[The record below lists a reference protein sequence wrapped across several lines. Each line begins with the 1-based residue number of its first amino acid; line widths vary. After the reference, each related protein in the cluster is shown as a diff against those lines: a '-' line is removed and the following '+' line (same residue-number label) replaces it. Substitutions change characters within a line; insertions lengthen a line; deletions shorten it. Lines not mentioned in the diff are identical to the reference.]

1 MMEVLTKV
9 ILVTGCDM
17 ALGYGKIINN
27 AIKDFIK
34 WIKNKD
40 GEYIYGK
47 IRIFTKENLN
57 KIIDKDMVNYTG
69 YKNLKT
75 KVNMNKSSFI
85 KVDGKNHNKIN
96 KWKLIVGIYN
106 NFMVF
111 WTYHKIKFN
120 KRSQDV
126 DIRIVFLLIQ
136 NQIQLKVKLKET
148 DQNEWI

>member
-1 MMEVLTKV
+1 
-9 ILVTGCDM
+9 
-17 ALGYGKIINN
+17 
-27 AIKDFIK
+27 
-34 WIKNKD
+34 
-40 GEYIYGK
+40 
-47 IRIFTKENLN
+47 
-57 KIIDKDMVNYTG
+57 
-69 YKNLKT
+69 
-75 KVNMNKSSFI
+75 MNKSSFI

-96 KWKLIVGIYN
+96 KWKLIVRIYN

-120 KRSQDV
+120 KRNQDV